1 MMRSRLRAI
10 GFYLILMMTMTTASR
25 AQEPSPDK
33 PATRPR
39 AAKPPQKATP
49 EPTERDEA
57 ERIAPSTEEEMRR
70 VIDKLATQITALT
83 NEVQLL
89 RKSTERNSMTLELLL
104 CEERLAKVEENLDA
118 AITRKA
124 QLDANEQDIQRRLRN
139 IQQELVF
146 RGIVRRDEAE
156 ATLRAEFQRALE
168 DTHNQQQAQQQ
179 RIAELQTQAARLR
192 QRVEALRKKLER
204 AEAKTEAKEQ

>member
-1 MMRSRLRAI
+1 MMRSRLSGI
-10 GFYLILMMTMTTASR
+10 GWLLLLVMTTTSW

-33 PATRPR
+33 PLTKPR
-39 AAKPPQKATP
+39 AAKPPQKVTP

-57 ERIAPSTEEEMRR
+57 ERIAPSTEEAMRR

-83 NEVQLL
+83 SEMQLL

-104 CEERLAKVEENLDA
+104 SEERLAKVEENLDA

-124 QLDANEQDIQRRLRN
+124 QLDANEQDIQRRMRN

-146 RGIVRRDEAE
+146 RGVVRRDEAE
-156 ATLRAEFQRALE
+156 AALRAEFQRALE
-168 DTHNQQQAQQQ
+168 DTRNQQQVQQQ

-192 QRVEALRKKLER
+192 ERVEALRKKLER
-204 AEAKTEAKEQ
+204 AEAKAETKEP

>member
-1 MMRSRLRAI
+1 MTRSRLSAI
-10 GFYLILMMTMTTASR
+10 GFLLVLVMTTASL

-33 PATRPR
+33 PVTRPR
-39 AAKPPQKATP
+39 AAKPPQKVTP
-49 EPTERDEA
+49 EPTERDKA
-57 ERIAPSTEEEMRR
+57 ERVAPSPEAEMRR

-104 CEERLAKVEENLDA
+104 SEERLAKVEENLDA

-124 QLDANEQDIQRRLRN
+124 QLDANEQDIQRRMRN

-146 RGIVRRDEAE
+146 RGVVRRDEAE
-156 ATLRAEFQRALE
+156 AALRAEFQRALE
-168 DTHNQQQAQQQ
+168 DTHNQQQVQQQ

-192 QRVEALRKKLER
+192 ERVEALRKKLER
-204 AEAKTEAKEQ
+204 AEAKTETKEQ